1 MAKQNERFDW
11 QASERK
17 RNTHNKKPLAFEIV
31 WRIKCLSRY
40 LDVSRANTIYQ
51 TFKCDKMNGI
61 LSAVCKAMGMELPI
75 RNPLKSCCHWCCC
88 YFFKIHCHK
97 MKMKKFERECN
108 RIRERDSRDPCG
120 RWTVLDY
127 VILFRLSIA
136 AHCEHSFRC
145 AMAMGSARLNY
156 TLQFNIDFNFLGQTL
171 IKLFTHNTPAFLF
184 TYWFRLS
191 KYRSSLSPKAKANR

>member
-108 RIRERDSRDPCG
+108 RIRERDS
-120 RWTVLDY
+120 
-127 VILFRLSIA
+127 S
-136 AHCEHSFRC
+136 
-145 AMAMGSARLNY
+145 
-156 TLQFNIDFNFLGQTL
+156 
-171 IKLFTHNTPAFLF
+171 
-184 TYWFRLS
+184 
-191 KYRSSLSPKAKANR
+191 SSLWSLNRIGLCYSLPTFDCSSLWTFNSLCHGHGFGPPELHTSIQYWL

>member
-97 MKMKKFERECN
+97 MKMKNSNGNAIEFESVIQE
-108 RIRERDSRDPCG
+108 IPVVVEPY
-120 RWTVLDY
+120 WTMLFSSD
-127 VILFRLSIA
+127 FRLQLIVNIHFVVPWPWVRPAWTTHFNSI
-136 AHCEHSFRC
+136 
-145 AMAMGSARLNY
+145 L
-156 TLQFNIDFNFLGQTL
+156 TL
-171 IKLFTHNTPAFLF
+171 IFLDKL
-184 TYWFRLS
+184 W
-191 KYRSSLSPKAKANR
+191 